1 MGLGPESGVRSPV
14 SGVRL
19 LRRVQGNPVTVTV
32 TDSVTVSDSVTVT
45 VSDSATVPV
54 RMRWSA
60 EAVHLRGFIARQ
72 VIARIRSRLSRMRC
86 AFAALSAP
94 VCFRIASPVEASIAE
109 PYAIRK

>member
-1 MGLGPESGVRSPV
+1 MTGVRGPVSGVRCPG

-19 LRRVQGNPVTVTV
+19 LRRVQVNPVTVTV
-32 TDSVTVSDSVTVT
+32 TATVSVTDSVSVTVPDLPHRSG
-45 VSDSATVPV
+45 
-54 RMRWSA
+54 

-72 VIARIRSRLSRMRC
+72 VIAQIRSRLSRMRC
-86 AFAALSAP
+86 ASAASSAP